1 VVAAAALV
9 ISDIVS
15 GMDDDY
21 YGTKVF
27 VLGLPTNITDFIHS
41 LPGHAI
47 PGGFELE
54 SSGLGFQGSTSW
66 PEGDGVG
73 RRSRSAL
80 SLGVYEQGL
89 FVDPS
94 GGPS

>member
-1 VVAAAALV
+1 MVAAAALV

-66 PEGDGVG
+66 PEATAWDGEVVVRFHWEFTNKG
-73 RRSRSAL
+73 YS
-80 SLGVYEQGL
+80 
-89 FVDPS
+89 
-94 GGPS
+94 